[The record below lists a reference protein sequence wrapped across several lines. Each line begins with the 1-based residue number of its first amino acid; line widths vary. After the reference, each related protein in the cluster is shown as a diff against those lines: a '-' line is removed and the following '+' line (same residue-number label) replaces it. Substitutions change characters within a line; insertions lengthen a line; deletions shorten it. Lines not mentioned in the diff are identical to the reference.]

1 MRKTQNSSRCNQVNQ
16 SQQPVRLKNTDMR
29 TEKARKRSNN
39 KSCLF
44 LQRIPNVRCCMGMQY
59 HILSIQQSFGRGTII
74 TPISQRRLP
83 ISNMEKTINISD
95 GFSPQTTKS
104 KYSHFPCRHSSR
116 ASVAKGRE
124 ISAQFYDNLV
134 NLININKTPANTLS
148 EAIHT
153 TASFPAPKRTKIVDF
168 SGNYRNALTE
178 GRRFPLEG
186 KTRQLPF

>member
-1 MRKTQNSSRCNQVNQ
+1 MLHGYAVSHFIHLAIFWGRNHYYSHF
-16 SQQPVRLKNTDMR
+16 
-29 TEKARKRSNN
+29 TEEASN
-39 KSCLF
+39 
-44 LQRIPNVRCCMGMQY
+44 LQHG
-59 HILSIQQSFGRGTII
+59 
-74 TPISQRRLP
+74 
-83 ISNMEKTINISD
+83 EDNISD
-95 GFSPQTTKS
+95 GFNPQTTKS

-116 ASVAKGRE
+116 ASVAEGRE

-134 NLININKTPANTLS
+134 NLINSNKTPANTLR